1 MGESELLTSSGAIR
15 GQIYAVCWV
24 LWILLQTNNN
34 NTPADNTSGWI
45 LPTSMYLPRPA
56 VHWHHLD
63 PDTEYIYCWNSSLEM
78 VLGDSSHSFAYHQW
92 WVFIPGGCIQFE
104 ERTKSHDDLNL
115 ELYMIWQRI
124 IVFDENNYKIIF
136 PLSSMISLTDIIE
149 SKNFSFGRIRGNN
162 VRYSQTTS
170 CWMIFGP
177 SKLSSEF
184 GVSISYI
191 QGLLKKRMVF
201 QTNKISNTN
210 ICAMFFNFSED
221 LWNSYSVVSSPKEA
235 IFDHSDF

>member
-1 MGESELLTSSGAIR
+1 MYVEYYEFFYKPTTITHQQITLLDEYC
-15 GQIYAVCWV
+15 Q
-24 LWILLQTNNN
+24 LQCTY
-34 NTPADNTSGWI
+34 SQ
-45 LPTSMYLPRPA
+45 RPA
-56 VHWHHLD
+56 VHWHRLD

-78 VLGDSSHSFAYHQW
+78 VLGELSHSFAYHQW
-92 WVFIPGGCIQFE
+92 WVFILGGCIQSE

-115 ELYMIWQRI
+115 EWYMIWQRI

-136 PLSSMISLTDIIE
+136 PLSSIISLTDIIE

-162 VRYSQTTS
+162 VRPSQTTS

-191 QGLLKKRMVF
+191 QGLLKKEWYFKPIKLVILTFVQCFLTF
-201 QTNKISNTN
+201 QRTFGTHIQWFPVPERQYLITV
-210 ICAMFFNFSED
+210 IFNSFR
-221 LWNSYSVVSSPKEA
+221 YS
-235 IFDHSDF
+235 